1 MKKEIH
7 HYALGA
13 FIDEI
18 FKCAGFTRNEIC
30 RLLGIGH
37 TNLNNI
43 KKGLI
48 AH

>member
-18 FKCAGFTRNEIC
+18 FKCVGFTRNEIC
-30 RLLGIGH
+30 RLIEMGH
-37 TNLNNI
+37 SIFAAI